1 MSRVITFSRVF
12 PSYHPKAGQPTN
24 FVEKVWK
31 SLGGPTQEHATAFEE
46 RKGDYTSSIAW
57 GYRMIDGEKHH
68 TIREGHR
75 WKAGDWFSPAV
86 WGNDI
91 NPKSGRSGPYHSKQI
106 KFAPD
111 IQIKKVWDFMV
122 DVEGCFFINQKLYA
136 YPNSEHT
143 LQPLAKNDGLEWMDL
158 LNWFQEPMIGQI
170 ICWNENIEY

>member
-12 PSYHPKAGQPTN
+12 PSYHPRKGQPTR
-24 FVEKVWK
+24 FLEKIYA
-31 SLGGPTQEHATAFEE
+31 SLADTQPGFKIPNDANAFWDWYE
-46 RKGDYTSSIAW
+46 YYNAIP
-57 GYRMIDGEKHH
+57 KHH
-68 TIREGHR
+68 TIRAGHR
-75 WKAGDWFSPAV
+75 WKVGDWFSPAV

-91 NPKSGRSGPYHSKQI
+91 NPKSGRRGPYHSKQI

>member
-12 PSYHPKAGQPTN
+12 PSYHPKAGQST
-24 FVEKVWK
+24 FFEYKIAR
-31 SLGGPTQEHATAFEE
+31 SLYDQRLITDEIGMRFPDLVAMVAYGHEP
-46 RKGDYTSSIAW
+46 
-57 GYRMIDGEKHH
+57 KHH
-68 TIREGHR
+68 TIRAGNR

-91 NPKSGRSGPYHSKQI
+91 NPKSGRSGPYQSKQI